1 MVLSDGNAHLPLIDR
16 HTPLGAC
23 ESWAVM
29 FSLPPRGEQA
39 LAGLRKYRV
48 GDAPGQFAAPRA
60 ILSALILYMPEDAEA
75 VAGLSNFSP
84 AAGPLP
90 AAGSMADALRRR
102 TIVRLPA
109 PLTLR
114 LNRLIDVAG
123 TERGQRCSRTAVIV
137 ALMRRARHEDK
148 KLWQARFT
156 SVLAQPASH
165 AVPTFDEATPE
176 TVLRPVRPRPGPR
189 PQRIAGAAN

>member
-1 MVLSDGNAHLPLIDR
+1 MAASDGTVHLPLIDR

-39 LAGLRKYRV
+39 LAGLRKYRI
-48 GDAPGQFAAPRA
+48 GNAPRQFAAPRA
-60 ILSALILYMPEDAEA
+60 ILSALILYMPEDVDA
-75 VAGLSNFSP
+75 VVGLSNFSP
-84 AAGPLP
+84 AAGPMP
-90 AAGSMADALRRR
+90 PAGSMADALRRR

-123 TERGQRCSRTAVIV
+123 AELGQRCSRTAVIV
-137 ALMRRARHEDK
+137 SLMRRARRDDK
-148 KLWQARFT
+148 ELWQARFT
-156 SVLAQPASH
+156 SVLAEPASH
-165 AVPTFDEATPE
+165 AILGTT
-176 TVLRPVRPRPGPR
+176 G
-189 PQRIAGAAN
+189 